1 MGLDFSKKV
10 CYNNFRCGGVAQ
22 LVRAFGSHPRGRGFE
37 PLRLHHLKNR
47 ITPSFVRCLRFL
59 LCLCAQIPLKIW
71 CYLQICKSSPRPEE
85 ILIGGFRR
93 VLFSFVKLLQSP
105 IDACGRKAVLP
116 PLCHKRLYLRPILGH
131 SVRREPVHLRAQ
143 CPYHSMAVSSSL
155 LPAAA
160 EVSVSDPFLPMAPTP
175 RREKIYPAYKAFS
188 ATEASAG
195 CKPWSKK
202 CRQHRNRI
210 YRRHKIKRFFLS
222 PVQSTPTVIPHDMR
236 APLQMFSHKGFGRE
250 RLLRGRRIGAPL
262 RPDNSL

>member
-1 MGLDFSKKV
+1 MFAV
-10 CYNNFRCGGVAQ
+10 
-22 LVRAFGSHPRGRGFE
+22 
-37 PLRLHHLKNR
+37 
-47 ITPSFVRCLRFL
+47 FL

-71 CYLQICKSSPRPEE
+71 CYLQICKSKCKSSPRPEE

-93 VLFSFVKLLQSP
+93 VLFSFAKLLQSP

-188 ATEASAG
+188 ATEDSAG

-222 PVQSTPTVIPHDMR
+222 RVQSTPTVIPHDMR